1 MSSILLGE
9 TDIWDKSSYDSDSD
23 YKQNDT
29 PPLDIDENFRN
40 NMLNIKH
47 KLYEK
52 LVNEP
57 EDSDDN
63 LHNYMKKL
71 NTLYVMTLNAQTD
84 KINPSNMLNQFPPEL
99 QEQIGN
105 ILVWIQDYF
114 KKNEPCDTIKYED
127 YIRKTLHDY
136 QFIQHNSFE

>member
-1 MSSILLGE
+1 MNSVLLGKTDMWE
-9 TDIWDKSSYDSDSD
+9 TDSDDNDSE
-23 YKQNDT
+23 YEQNDT
-29 PPLDIDENFRN
+29 PPPDIDNDFRN

-57 EDSDDN
+57 EDSDVN
-63 LHNYMKKL
+63 LNNYMKKL
-71 NTLYVMTLNAQTD
+71 NILYVMAINAQSD
-84 KINPSNMLNQFPPEL
+84 KMSPRDALNQFPPEL
-99 QEQIGN
+99 QQQIGD

-114 KKNEPCDTIKYED
+114 KKNEPCDTIQYED
-127 YIRKTLHDY
+127 YIRKSLHDY